1 MFSRVIYLATYAQN
15 CYEDTLISSRE
26 GIDLSPDELQSL
38 DEIVSPLLFKGQS
51 VDHIYQNHSDEIPCS
66 RSTLYRFI
74 DNGILSAKNIDL
86 PRKVKYKKR
95 KNRYVKYSEATK
107 MAVLSRNYTRF
118 EQYLKEHPDIS
129 VVEMD
134 TVDVN

>member
-38 DEIVSPLLFKGQS
+38 DEIVSPLLLKGQS

-66 RSTLYRFI
+66 RSTLI
-74 DNGILSAKNIDL
+74 Q
-86 PRKVKYKKR
+86 
-95 KNRYVKYSEATK
+95 
-107 MAVLSRNYTRF
+107 F
-118 EQYLKEHPDIS
+118 EMQQ
-129 VVEMD
+129 
-134 TVDVN
+134 

>member
-38 DEIVSPLLFKGQS
+38 DEIVSPLLLKGQS

-95 KNRYVKYSEATK
+95 KNRYVKYSEATR
-107 MAVLSRNYTRF
+107 MAVLSRNYTRN
-118 EQYLKEHPDIS
+118 DIR
-129 VVEMD
+129 
-134 TVDVN
+134 